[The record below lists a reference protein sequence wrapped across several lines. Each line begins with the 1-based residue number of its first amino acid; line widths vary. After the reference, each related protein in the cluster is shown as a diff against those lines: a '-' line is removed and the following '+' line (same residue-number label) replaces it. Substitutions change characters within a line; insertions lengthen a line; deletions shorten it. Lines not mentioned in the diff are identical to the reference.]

1 MVYTG
6 GHDGTIIV
14 WNFDTGYAKY
24 KLHDHDKTC
33 LSKEYIKDGKSVD
46 QLLIMEGVDKNDGK
60 LVSMSADQYLRFW
73 NLNELSGG
81 KQPSFKY
88 YCKHNPYGDNDLD
101 GLSAI
106 QLTQDNTVLLTGDTS
121 G

>member
-1 MVYTG
+1 
-6 GHDGTIIV
+6 
-14 WNFDTGYAKY
+14 
-24 KLHDHDKTC
+24 
-33 LSKEYIKDGKSVD
+33 
-46 QLLIMEGVDKNDGK
+46 MEGVDKNDGK

-106 QLTQDNTVLLTGDTS
+106 QLTQDNTTLLTGDTS
-121 G
+121 GQLKCWDISEVDFDDQKSDCKFIEKFFIIAHKSTINSIQIVD